1 MIETRHYHKPQ
12 NVICKPASDFTMK
25 KTIKI
30 SHLYF
35 VTGLILCLYSI
46 ISQNKQVLN
55 IDDTYYV
62 ISGNDFAIFVSL
74 IYLVLGSIFL
84 VIEKY
89 LRFRIKAAQYLMFNI
104 PFVYFVFSD
113 LSDYNSPGYYLGNPI
128 AYKWNT
134 IYIPVGLIFCLIIS
148 IFIFFSLFAFALWK
162 WKKTASI

>member
-1 MIETRHYHKPQ
+1 
-12 NVICKPASDFTMK
+12 MK

-35 VTGLILCLYSI
+35 ATGLILCLYSI

-74 IYLVLGSIFL
+74 IYLVLASIFL

-89 LRFRIKAAQYLMFNI
+89 LRFRIKVAQYLMFNI
-104 PFVYFVFSD
+104 PFIYFIFSNID
-113 LSDYNSPGYYLGNPI
+113 DYNNPGYYLGNPI

-134 IYIPVGLIFCLIIS
+134 IYIPIGLISSFFIS
-148 IFIFFSLFAFALWK
+148 VILFFSLFVFAFWK